1 MINEVRQ
8 TVLALAN
15 KNNYGYISRRDFNHF
30 ARQAQLE
37 IFKEYMYDYNTHIDK
52 QNKRVAVNQ
61 SNAKSVASNEDYA
74 DIAERKRQVI
84 EIFSTLAPLGNATDG
99 HVYDKPSDLYLL
111 NKLFFYDTERVSGTK
126 ESAVSTNKLVDPSL
140 TGVSA
145 FGNTASA
152 GDLVVNTDD
161 NTLAFVVEVESG
173 TSLKITDN
181 IFGAGALKYKIFNPT
196 KYSEI
201 EIQDPSQIFNLAAS
215 TLVNPSTMFPSCL
228 MQADNIIMYPNTITN
243 PGSVIA
249 QYVRNPKD
257 PNWTGVTVTGAA
269 NPQEVFNASAADFQD
284 FELPK
289 SEIPYLISKIAT
301 LAGMSI
307 RENQFYKDTAALASM
322 NANEDR

>member
-8 TVLALAN
+8 TVLAIAN
-15 KNNYGYISRRDFNHF
+15 KNNYGYISRLDFNHF

-37 IFKEYMYDYNTHIDK
+37 IFKEYMYDYNTHINK
-52 QNKRVAVNQ
+52 QNKRVSVNQ
-61 SNAKSVASNEDYA
+61 STASPVASNDDYA
-74 DIAERKRQVI
+74 DLAERKRQVI

-99 HVYDKPSDLYLL
+99 HVYDKPTDLYLL

-140 TGVSA
+140 SGLSA

-173 TSLKITDN
+173 TSLKITDD

-201 EIQDPSQIFNLAAS
+201 EIQDPSKIFNLAAS
-215 TLVNPSTMFPSCL
+215 MLVNPSTMFPSCL

-243 PGSVIA
+243 PGSVIS
-249 QYVRNPKD
+249 QYVRTPKD
-257 PNWTGVTVTGAA
+257 PKWTGVTVGAA
-269 NPQEVFNASAADFQD
+269 QGQEIFDATASDFQD

-289 SEIPYLISKIAT
+289 SEIPYLISKILL

-307 RENQFYKDTAALASM
+307 RETEVTQAAAGLVGLNS
-322 NANEDR
+322 NENR